1 MITQCIFSY
10 AELASS
16 IIAEQELQIN
26 DLRDE
31 LKRVTKCT
39 NCQLPTEMLDN
50 CCRALVQQGKKIQA
64 IKLYRGVMG
73 IGLKDAKNVIDQM

>member
-1 MITQCIFSY
+1 MITQCILSY
-10 AELASS
+10 EELASS
-16 IIAEQELQIN
+16 IIVEQALQIN

-31 LKRVTKCT
+31 LKRLTRYT
-39 NCQLPTEMLDN
+39 SYELPTKMLDN